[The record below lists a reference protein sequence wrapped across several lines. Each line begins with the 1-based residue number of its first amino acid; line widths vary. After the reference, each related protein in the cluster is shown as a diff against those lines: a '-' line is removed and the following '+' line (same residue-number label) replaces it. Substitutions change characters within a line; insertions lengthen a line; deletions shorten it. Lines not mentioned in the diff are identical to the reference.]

1 MITKNEPDVISR
13 PHSVGIAFFPKS
25 TLRFSRLIRV
35 GLPFSRQSTLYFF
48 PLNSGGYP
56 FFPNQHDRNDHIPE
70 IYSVC
75 LTFFFEPPL
84 LRSQNHSVG
93 ITIFP
98 KPPLPQAQTH
108 SVGIAIFPTPPRL
121 QTQNHP
127 FRLLPPP
134 HLW

>member
-56 FFPNQHDRNDHIPE
+56 FFPNQHDRNDHIPV

-84 LRSQNHSVG
+84 PQAPIHSVG

-98 KPPLPQAQTH
+98 KPPLPQAQIY
-108 SVGIAIFPTPPRL
+108 SVCLTFFPKPPL
-121 QTQNHP
+121 LPTQNRP
-127 FRLLPPP
+127 TGLLPPP